1 MATAVLRREKRFSG
15 LRPVEPSRDLTKVA
29 RLIQT
34 AFADDLD
41 RSGYSMLREMRNVGR
56 LGPLLWWFEQGQT
69 GLSDLLAG
77 FVWVEDDQVVGN
89 VTISQVSPNSHRWI
103 ISNVAVAPSYRGRG
117 IARALMQAAM
127 DFIASRHGKIVSLQ
141 VRDDNAVALH
151 IYRSIG
157 FHDVFGTSYL
167 RHNSLPAVKPLAL
180 NADGMQLRRFE
191 ATDSQLAFQLAC
203 AATPEA
209 VQSEQPIR
217 SSRYALAFETRLAD
231 WFKELVG
238 SGPPLRLVVEN
249 HSRLDAMVTA
259 EPSAW
264 HSEGSITLIVH
275 PSARGMVEKELVSHA
290 LSHLRRWSQ
299 DVAVTRHPTYH
310 PEGMAAF
317 TSFGFREERT
327 LLWMKCE
334 L

>member
-1 MATAVLRREKRFSG
+1 
-15 LRPVEPSRDLTKVA
+15 
-29 RLIQT
+29 
-34 AFADDLD
+34 
-41 RSGYSMLREMRNVGR
+41 
-56 LGPLLWWFEQGQT
+56 LLWWFEQGQT

-77 FVWVEDDQVVGN
+77 FVWVEDEQVVGN
-89 VTISQVSPNSHRWI
+89 VTISQVSPNSHRWV
-103 ISNVAVAPSYRGRG
+103 ISNVAVAPPYRGRG

-127 DFIASRHGKIVSLQ
+127 DFIHSRHGKIVSLQ
-141 VRDDNAVALH
+141 VRDNNVVALH

-157 FHDVFGTSYL
+157 FREVFGTSYL
-167 RHNSLPAVKPLAL
+167 QHHSLPAIKPLTL
-180 NADGMQLRRFE
+180 NVAGMQLRSFS

-203 AATPEA
+203 AAVPEA
-209 VQSEQPIR
+209 MHSEQPIR
-217 SSRYALAFETRLAD
+217 PSRYVLGFETRLTD

-249 HSRLDAMVTA
+249 HGHLEAMVTA

-264 HSEGSITLIVH
+264 HSEGSITLIVQ
-275 PSARGMVEKELVSHA
+275 PSARGRVEKELVSHA

-310 PEGMAAF
+310 PEGIAAF
-317 TSFGFREERT
+317 ASFGFQEERT